1 MREKKRAIVLIN
13 TSIALPIDFRLNFEV
28 IENDK
33 TLIND
38 NFKTQTQQSF
48 VSIRFDSYSF
58 SISIAATICGWP

>member
-1 MREKKRAIVLIN
+1 MREKKGAMALIN

-38 NFKTQTQQSF
+38 NFNTQIQQSF

>member
-1 MREKKRAIVLIN
+1 MALIN

-38 NFKTQTQQSF
+38 NFNTQIQQSF
-48 VSIRFDSYSF
+48 VSIRFVFDFNSCHNLWLAIKLLVQQAINS
-58 SISIAATICGWP
+58 